1 MNKSTLAISYIVVLF
16 PGYTALSSSLS
27 YFLTH
32 RELLKRQTGN
42 YTVFKKKCFTVFK
55 HHVSGI
61 FKLTCIFKILT
72 PYNFTTT
79 Q

>member
-42 YTVFKKKCFTVFK
+42 YTVFKKKCFTVF
-55 HHVSGI
+55 
-61 FKLTCIFKILT
+61 
-72 PYNFTTT
+72 
-79 Q
+79 